1 MGNKKHIHSKKIINR
16 FARIE
21 GHVKSIKTMLE
32 SGRECTDIF
41 IQIAAVRKALD
52 NASKEILKEHLNM
65 CLENMDDEINPE
77 NTIDEVKKTI
87 DQYLK

>member
-1 MGNKKHIHSKKIINR
+1 MLNEKHIHSKKIINR

-32 SGRECTDIF
+32 SGRECTDVF

-65 CLENMDDEINPE
+65 YIEN
-77 NTIDEVKKTI
+77 IDEDVDAVVAIEDAKKAI

>member
-1 MGNKKHIHSKKIINR
+1 MENRKHIHSKKIINR

-32 SGRECTDIF
+32 SGRECTDVF

-65 CLENMDDEINPE
+65 YLENMDDKT
-77 NTIDEVKKTI
+77 NTEATIEDVKKSI
-87 DQYLK
+87 DQYLR

>member
-1 MGNKKHIHSKKIINR
+1 MVDENHIHSKKIINR

-32 SGRECTDIF
+32 SGRECTDVF

-65 CLENMDDEINPE
+65 YLENMNEDIEAEAAIED
-77 NTIDEVKKTI
+77 VKKSI

>member
-1 MGNKKHIHSKKIINR
+1 MEDKKHIHSKKIINR

-32 SGRECTDIF
+32 SGRECTDVF

-65 CLENMDDEINPE
+65 YLENIDDTDTKDTVE
-77 NTIDEVKKTI
+77 DVKKSI
-87 DQYLK
+87 DQYLR